1 MGSDRQTLLDDLA
14 TFVTF
19 LAREARVHSYHL
31 MTSSCSLLFKD
42 VEECAPTGVHDA
54 LRQGMFLYHVEHLKL
69 LNSNHLVL
77 FGVRFGRLI
86 LEIPPL
92 TGDLE
97 MRLGGTPGSFTAA
110 MTALLAS
117 AQLTLLAS
125 QGFLRVAI
133 EARVL
138 HRVALT
144 IGEKGLETYINT
156 DSRMLARAGSM
167 FGRWLRLT
175 HDEGIPMP
183 IRTVYQVNRLGR
195 ALDRTMHLDL
205 QGFPDLGGNMQ
216 VFVIRIQPHI
226 AACTILS
233 ELDGVPTVRW
243 LETREPHGRHAQLS
257 GLEKTLKRFGETISQ
272 HLDGGGRHMP
282 STPPLELC
290 GQIIL
295 RGKRALVL
303 ILSLDG
309 LKHLVIELARL
320 SQAPHE
326 QAGLFL
332 IRIQSKLKCSHI
344 LVIAIRERTVK
355 WRVPPAGGRR
365 FIPMSEAR
373 GTHAAFLVG
382 AITDLYPL

>member
-117 AQLTLLAS
+117 AQLALLAS
-125 QGFLRVAI
+125 QSSLRGAI

-138 HRVALT
+138 NGMTFAVS
-144 IGEKGLETYINT
+144 EKGFETNVNA
-156 DSRMLARAGSM
+156 DVRMLTRGWFM
-167 FGRWLRLT
+167 LGMWQCLT
-175 HDEGIPMP
+175 HDEGVPMP
-183 IRTVYQVNRLGR
+183 IS
-195 ALDRTMHLDL
+195 TM
-205 QGFPDLGGNMQ
+205 
-216 VFVIRIQPHI
+216 
-226 AACTILS
+226 
-233 ELDGVPTVRW
+233 
-243 LETREPHGRHAQLS
+243 
-257 GLEKTLKRFGETISQ
+257 
-272 HLDGGGRHMP
+272 
-282 STPPLELC
+282 
-290 GQIIL
+290 
-295 RGKRALVL
+295 
-303 ILSLDG
+303 
-309 LKHLVIELARL
+309 
-320 SQAPHE
+320 
-326 QAGLFL
+326 
-332 IRIQSKLKCSHI
+332 
-344 LVIAIRERTVK
+344 
-355 WRVPPAGGRR
+355 
-365 FIPMSEAR
+365 
-373 GTHAAFLVG
+373 
-382 AITDLYPL
+382 Y